1 MSLRHAV
8 GLLSRPKA
16 EWGAI
21 RERRYRAA
29 RSFVTHTAVLALIPA
44 IAGYVGTTRTGWRI
58 GAGAAVRLTEE
69 SASRIAILSYLA
81 MLAATFAV
89 ASAIH
94 WMSRTYGARQ
104 PYGQCYALATW
115 TATPLFLV
123 GVIQLQPIL
132 WMNLIVG
139 LPVLA
144 YTIYLFYLGV
154 PVMMEIPEER
164 GFLFSSAVL
173 AFGLVALVALLAL
186 TVLLWSSG
194 FGPSFTY

>member
-1 MSLRHAV
+1 MSLHHV
-8 GLLSRPKA
+8 FGLLSRPRA
-16 EWGAI
+16 EWAAI
-21 RERRYRAA
+21 RERRYGVA
-29 RSFVTHTAVLALIPA
+29 RSLVTHTAVLALIPA

-58 GAGAAVRLTEE
+58 GVGEAVRLTEA

-89 ASAIH
+89 AWAIH

-104 PYGQCYALATW
+104 PLGQCYALATW

-123 GVIQLQPIL
+123 GVVQFQPIL
-132 WMNLIVG
+132 WMNLLVG
-139 LPVLA
+139 LPVVG
-144 YTIYLFYLGV
+144 YTVFLFYSGV

-173 AFGLVALVALLAL
+173 AFGLVTLVALLAL

>member
-1 MSLRHAV
+1 MPLRHLA
-8 GLLSRPKA
+8 GLLVRPGT

-21 RERRYRAA
+21 RERRYAVA
-29 RSFVTHTAVLALIPA
+29 RSFFTHTALFALIPA
-44 IAGYVGTTRTGWRI
+44 VAGYFGTTRTGWRI

-69 SASRIAILSYLA
+69 SALRIAVLYYLA

-89 ASAIH
+89 AWAIH

-104 PYGQCYALATW
+104 PFGQCYALATF
-115 TATPLFLV
+115 TATPLFVV
-123 GVIQLQPIL
+123 GAVQLQPIL

-139 LPVLA
+139 LPFLA
-144 YTIYLFYLGV
+144 YTVFLFYQGV
-154 PVMMEIPEER
+154 PVVMEIPEER

-173 AFGLVALVALLAL
+173 AFGLVALVALLAIC
-186 TVLLWSSG
+186 VVLWSSG